1 MQLPAPEKY
10 ALEHSQRLCDRISE
24 VIRLNNGYI
33 DFATFMNMAM
43 YEPGLGYY
51 SSGSRKL
58 GTEGD
63 FITAPEISPLFSR
76 CLARQVMEI
85 LNMVATPCILEPG
98 PGSGEMCCNLLLA
111 LEQIDCLP
119 DNYLLLE
126 LSADLRERQ
135 IKLVETR
142 IPHLAKLVTWLDT
155 LPVRRFSG
163 IILANEVID
172 AMPVHR
178 ITLHGGEAL
187 AYGVGFSDGKFDWQ
201 ISELDDS
208 LKQLVY
214 ERLGRNIHNLPEGY
228 TTEIN
233 TRVMPWLGSMAD
245 ILEQGALLLIDY
257 GYPRNEYYH
266 PQRTDGTLLCHYR
279 HHVHSDPFFYPGL
292 QDITASVDFTAVAE
306 AAVAAGLQVG
316 GYTTQAHFLMGCGL
330 GEVMQTIKLNSIA
343 ERIELGNQ
351 ARLLTMP
358 GEMGE
363 RFKAIALVK
372 GIDSPL
378 TGFRYLDHRSRL

>member
-1 MQLPAPEKY
+1 MQLPVPDKH
-10 ALEHSQRLCDRISE
+10 ALEHSQRLCDRIRE
-24 VIRLNNGYI
+24 TIQLNNGYI

-51 SSGSRKL
+51 SSGASKL
-58 GTEGD
+58 GADGD
-63 FITAPEISPLFSR
+63 FITAPEISPLFTR
-76 CLARQVMEI
+76 CLARQVTEI
-85 LNMVATPCILEPG
+85 LNMLEKPCILEVG
-98 PGSGEMCCNLLLA
+98 PGSGEMCCNLLLD
-111 LEQIDCLP
+111 LEQNDCLP
-119 DNYLLLE
+119 ENYFLLE
-126 LSADLRERQ
+126 LSGDLRERQ
-135 IKLVETR
+135 VQLIKTR
-142 IPHLAKLVTWLDT
+142 IPHLAKLVIWLDT
-155 LPVRRFSG
+155 LPDKQFSG

-178 ITLHGGEAL
+178 ITLHDGELL

-214 ERLGRNIHNLPEGY
+214 ERLDRNIHNLPEGY

-233 TRVMPWLGSMAD
+233 NRIMPWLGSMAD
-245 ILEQGALLLIDY
+245 VIEQGVLLFIDY

-279 HHVHSDPFFYPGL
+279 HYVHNDPFFYPGL

-306 AAVAAGLQVG
+306 AAVATGLQVN

-330 GEVMQTIKLNSIA
+330 GEVMQAIKLNSIA
-343 ERIELGNQ
+343 ERIEMANQ

-363 RFKAIALVK
+363 RFKVIALVK

-378 TGFRYLDHRSRL
+378 TGFQYLDHRSRL

>member
-1 MQLPAPEKY
+1 
-10 ALEHSQRLCDRISE
+10 
-24 VIRLNNGYI
+24 
-33 DFATFMNMAM
+33 MAM

-58 GTEGD
+58 GAEGD
-63 FITAPEISPLFSR
+63 FVTAPEISPLFTR
-76 CLARQVMEI
+76 CLARQVTEI
-85 LNMVATPCILEPG
+85 LNLFETPCILEAG

-119 DNYLLLE
+119 ENYLLLE
-126 LSADLRERQ
+126 LSAELRERQ
-135 IKLVETR
+135 VALIESR
-142 IPHLAKLVTWLDT
+142 IPHLAQLVTWLEMLPDT
-155 LPVRRFSG
+155 KFSG
-163 IILANEVID
+163 IILANEVVD

-178 ITLHGGEAL
+178 ITLHDGKPL
-187 AYGVGFSDGKFDWQ
+187 AYGVGFSDGKFTWRT
-201 ISELDDS
+201 SEPDNG
-208 LKQLVY
+208 LKQLVSS
-214 ERLGRNIHNLPEGY
+214 RLDQNIQNLPEDY

-233 TRVMPWLGSMAD
+233 AMVIPWLGSMAD
-245 ILEQGALLLIDY
+245 ILEQGVLLLIDY

-279 HHVHSDPFFYPGL
+279 HHVHGDPFFYPGL

-306 AAVAAGLQVG
+306 AAVDAGLQVG

-330 GEVMQTIKLNSIA
+330 GEVMQTFKPDSIA
-343 ERIELGNQ
+343 ERIGLANQ

-363 RFKAIALVK
+363 RFKVIALTK
-372 GIDSPL
+372 GIDLPL
-378 TGFRYLDHRSRL
+378 TGFQYHDHRSRL